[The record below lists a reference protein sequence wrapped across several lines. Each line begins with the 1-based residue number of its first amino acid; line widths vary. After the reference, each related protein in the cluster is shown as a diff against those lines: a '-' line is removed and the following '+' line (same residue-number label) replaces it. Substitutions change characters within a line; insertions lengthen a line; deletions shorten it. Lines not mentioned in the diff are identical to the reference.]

1 MNIIIEK
8 LKERLNLTVVFQ
20 LILAV
25 FTPILAYA
33 GITAESLTSWKS
45 LGDLILMALGNPYVL
60 CLVVVSVYQTMN
72 NPTEAMVEFANN
84 GIKAEVEND
93 LYEDDIDV
101 DVVDDDEKDT
111 AEFVYNDKDLI

>member
-72 NPTEAMVEFANN
+72 DPTEAAVEFAKDNV
-84 GIKAEVEND
+84 KAEIEDD
-93 LYEDDIDV
+93 LYEDDADV
-101 DVVDDDEKDT
+101 DVLEDNEEE
-111 AEFVYNDKDLI
+111 AEFIYKDEDLM